1 MKSAKKIGLALGGG
15 GAKGIAHIAVLE
27 AFDEMGLKPSVIAGA
42 SIGAVVGA
50 VYASG
55 MPAED
60 LRQRVLKIAGN
71 GARSALKNLLRPQA
85 QSVLDFVRPDYSGK
99 GLIAPKNL
107 LARLKDIIGVENIED
122 LEIPLKV
129 VAADF
134 WNREEV
140 LFDSGP
146 VITALQASIALPVIF
161 KPVMHDGRVLI
172 DGGTV
177 NPLPHDCLAEECD
190 LVVAVDVIG
199 SKSPDGDPMPSMVE
213 LVFNTFQ
220 IMEKSLVRMQVE
232 ACPPDLFLE
241 FQGEGIRALDFHRAA
256 EVLEQANTL
265 KESLKQG
272 LTNLL
277 GS

>member
-1 MKSAKKIGLALGGG
+1 MQTAPKIGLALGGG

-27 AFDEMGLKPSVIAGA
+27 AFDELGLKPALISGA

-55 MPAED
+55 MPGAD
-60 LRQRVLKIAGN
+60 LRKRVLKIAGN
-71 GARSALKNLLRPQA
+71 GARSAIRNLLTPQA

-99 GLIAPKNL
+99 GLIAPRNL

-146 VITALQASIALPVIF
+146 VIIALQASIALPVIF
-161 KPVMHDGRVLI
+161 KPVMHQGRVLI

-177 NPLPHDCLAEECD
+177 NPLPHDCLVEECD

-199 SKSPDGDPMPSMVE
+199 SKSPVGDLMPSMVE

-220 IMEKSLVRMQVE
+220 VMEKSLARKQV
-232 ACPPDLFLE
+232 ASCPPDLFLE

-256 EVLEQANTL
+256 EVLEQA
-265 KESLKQG
+265 ESLKEDLKRG
-272 LTNLL
+272 LGRLL
-277 GS
+277 EP

>member
-1 MKSAKKIGLALGGG
+1 MESTRKIGLALGGG

-27 AFDEMGLKPSVIAGA
+27 AFDEMGLKPHAIAGA

-55 MPAED
+55 MSGAEI
-60 LRQRVLKIAGN
+60 RKRVLKVAGN
-71 GARSALKNLLRPQA
+71 GARSAIKNLLKPQA

-107 LARLKDIIGVENIED
+107 LARLNDIIGVKNIED
-122 LEIPLKV
+122 LQIPLKV

-140 LFDSGP
+140 VFTSGP
-146 VITALQASIALPVIF
+146 VIVALQASIALPVIF
-161 KPVMHDGRVLI
+161 KPVMHQGRVLI

-177 NPLPHDCLAEECD
+177 NPLPHDCLVDECD

-199 SKSPDGDPMPSMVE
+199 SKSPDGVLMPSMLE
-213 LVFNTFQ
+213 LVFNTIQ
-220 IMEKSLVRMQVE
+220 IMEKSLARKQLE
-232 ACPPDLFLE
+232 SCPPDLLLE

-256 EVLEQANTL
+256 EVLDQA
-265 KESLKQG
+265 ESLKQRLKDG
-272 LTNLL
+272 LSALL
-277 GS
+277 

>member
-1 MKSAKKIGLALGGG
+1 MESTKKIGLALGGG

-27 AFDEMGLKPSVIAGA
+27 AFDEMGLKPHAIAGA

-55 MPAED
+55 MSGAEI
-60 LRQRVLKIAGN
+60 RRRVLKVAGN
-71 GARSALKNLLRPQA
+71 GARSAIKNLLKPQA

-107 LARLKDIIGVENIED
+107 LTRLNDIIGVENIEE
-122 LEIPLKV
+122 LQIPLKV

-140 LFDSGP
+140 VFTSGP
-146 VITALQASIALPVIF
+146 VIVALQASIALPVIF
-161 KPVMHDGRVLI
+161 KPVMHQGRVLI

-177 NPLPHDCLAEECD
+177 NPLPHDCLVDECD

-199 SKSPDGDPMPSMVE
+199 SKSPDGVLMPSMLE
-213 LVFNTFQ
+213 LIFNTIQ
-220 IMEKSLVRMQVE
+220 IMEKSLARKQLE
-232 ACPPDLFLE
+232 SCPPDLLLE

-256 EVLEQANTL
+256 EVLDQA
-265 KESLKQG
+265 ESLKQRLKDG
-272 LTNLL
+272 LSSLL
-277 GS
+277 

>member
-1 MKSAKKIGLALGGG
+1 MKTAKKIGLALGGG

-27 AFDEMGLKPSVIAGA
+27 AFDEMGIKPAVISGA

-55 MPAED
+55 MPASD
-60 LRQRVLKIAGN
+60 LRERVLKIAGN
-71 GARSALKNLLRPQA
+71 GARSAIKNLLTPQA
-85 QSVLDFVRPDYSGK
+85 KSVLDFVRPDYSGK

-107 LARLKDIIGVENIED
+107 LARLNDIIGVENIED

-140 LFDSGP
+140 VFDTGP

-161 KPVMHDGRVLI
+161 KPVMHNGRVLI

-177 NPLPHDCLAEECD
+177 NPLPHDRLTKDCD

-199 SKSPDGDPMPSMVE
+199 SKSPDGDLMPSMAE

-220 IMEKSLVRMQVE
+220 IMEKSLARMQAE
-232 ACPPDLFLE
+232 ACPPDILLE

-256 EVLEQANTL
+256 DVLEQA
-265 KESLKQG
+265 ESLKDQLKSSLG
-272 LTNLL
+272 RLL
-277 GS
+277 EA